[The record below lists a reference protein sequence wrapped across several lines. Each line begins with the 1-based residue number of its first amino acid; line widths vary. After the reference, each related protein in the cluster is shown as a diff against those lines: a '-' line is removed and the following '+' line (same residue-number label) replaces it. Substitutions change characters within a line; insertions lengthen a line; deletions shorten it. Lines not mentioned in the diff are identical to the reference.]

1 MKKEG
6 TEEGNKPN
14 NRQKVTRR
22 DEDMDF
28 FSSPA
33 RATRT
38 KRGAKRIEEMTM
50 QVQRATQKQ
59 SQKKV
64 GGDARIDSQNKR
76 KTRTDTHI
84 DPQARKTTKKKVE
97 TNSPTRKTAKR
108 IRENDDYTNSQN
120 RRTTKKMVENNIHST
135 PQNKKTKRNIEND
148 AYITKQSGKISRR
161 QEGQEETSAQGRKSR
176 TKRENGEMREKQ
188 NQSPRNKREL
198 KGQKRQDKKE
208 EKRRR
213 KQEKKERR
221 KKSVAWKIFKIL
233 VIVLILAGIS
243 YGCYFAYRVSKN
255 GGGLQ
260 GFMATA
266 LGHDENT
273 LKDLDPIHFML
284 VGISGEEEY
293 KLADTIMVCSYNPK
307 TQKASILSIPRDTY
321 VGKDKTKASASYK
334 INAVYR
340 NGENI
345 EGMVEHI
352 ENLTELEIDNY
363 LVIDTKALVQLVD
376 ALGGVTFDVPIDMDY
391 DDPTQDLYIHLKAGV
406 QKLDGKQAEG
416 LVRFRHSNDFST
428 YPSEYGDNDIGRM
441 RTQREFITQVMKQT
455 VRPENLFKLIQIA
468 EIGFKNITT
477 NMTFDTVKDYLPYA
491 VNFNPEDLKTATLP
505 GEAELA
511 NKVWIYTPNVKQIKS
526 LVKELFVEE
535 REVEEDENETN
546 TNTIGNTIT
555 GTSSKEEAK
564 IKIELLNGSGN
575 EKNLT
580 KAVERLEQK
589 GYEIV
594 KKGNTKTTTKTTII
608 NRSNQDDKTSKKLK
622 QDLKA
627 GTISKKYNNS
637 QVDYTITL
645 GKDYK

>member
-6 TEEGNKPN
+6 TEEAS
-14 NRQKVTRR
+14 NRRRTTKKNDEIGSLNSPTRG
-22 DEDMDF
+22 
-28 FSSPA
+28 
-33 RATRT
+33 TRT

-59 SQKKV
+59 TKKNV
-64 GGDARIDSQNKR
+64 GDDSYMAPQRRTTTKR
-76 KTRTDTHI
+76 KVQTDGHI
-84 DPQARKTTKKKVE
+84 NSQARKTNRGKLEADTYSTSQTRKNTKKK
-97 TNSPTRKTAKR
+97 
-108 IRENDDYTNSQN
+108 
-120 RRTTKKMVENNIHST
+120 
-135 PQNKKTKRNIEND
+135 IEND
-148 AYITKQSGKISRR
+148 VYIDKQSGKIKTKREK
-161 QEGQEETSAQGRKSR
+161 QEVEEKREQTRKPR
-176 TKRENGEMREKQ
+176 TKREIGEMREKQ
-188 NQSPRNKREL
+188 NQRPRNKREL
-198 KGQKRQDKKE
+198 KEQERQNKKE

-233 VIVLILAGIS
+233 VILLILASIS

-266 LGHDENT
+266 MGHDENT
-273 LKDLDPIHFML
+273 LKDLEPIHFML

-340 NGENI
+340 NGENV

-363 LVIDTKALVQLVD
+363 LIIDTKALVQLVD

-455 VRPENLFKLIQIA
+455 VRPENLLKLVQIA
-468 EIGFKNITT
+468 EIGFKNINT
-477 NMTFDTVKDYLPYA
+477 NMTFNTVKDYLPYA
-491 VNFNPEDLKTATLP
+491 VNFNPEDLKTGP
-505 GEAELA
+505 
-511 NKVWIYTPNVKQIKS
+511 
-526 LVKELFVEE
+526 
-535 REVEEDENETN
+535 
-546 TNTIGNTIT
+546 
-555 GTSSKEEAK
+555 
-564 IKIELLNGSGN
+564 
-575 EKNLT
+575 
-580 KAVERLEQK
+580 
-589 GYEIV
+589 
-594 KKGNTKTTTKTTII
+594 
-608 NRSNQDDKTSKKLK
+608 
-622 QDLKA
+622 
-627 GTISKKYNNS
+627 
-637 QVDYTITL
+637 
-645 GKDYK
+645 